1 MSNINDQELIVELQN
16 QINELLENEELKDL
30 ETFPTE
36 REIDTLIAVEQG
48 QAFQISLDRSP
59 LPSVRKSPLPLLS
72 PDIQTKLNCSHH
84 RPSILH
90 CS

>member
-1 MSNINDQELIVELQN
+1 MKIKRVMFYFYHNRIFTFTRMSNINDQELIVELQN

-30 ETFPTE
+30 ETVPTE

-59 LPSVRKSPLPLLS
+59 LPSVRKSPS
-72 PDIQTKLNCSHH
+72 PY
-84 RPSILH
+84 
-90 CS
+90 